1 MTLRNIVTLLI
12 ALLGC
17 MNGNTQAWAQFGGGD
32 IGNIDD
38 VKRATDKLYEALY
51 LLDVRYMEDVN
62 LKKATEN
69 AIKGMLEELD
79 PHSVY
84 IPADEYKKMNEP
96 LKGNFEGVGVTF
108 NILHDTIVIVSVVQG
123 GPSEKVGVLPGDQI
137 INVDA
142 KCMAGIG
149 IKNSD
154 VIGKLRGPKNT
165 EVVVGIKRRGEPKL
179 LDFTIVRDNIPL
191 YSIDASY
198 MATPDVGYIKLSRFA
213 STTSDEFNAALQ
225 KLKAENMK
233 NLILDLNGNGGGLL
247 DAAVNLVNE
256 FIGDKKLIV
265 YTEGKHAPRREY
277 RAEKGGDF
285 RDGKVIILIDE
296 GSASASEI
304 VAGAV
309 QDWDRGLLVGR
320 RTFGKGL
327 VQRPF
332 MLPDSSYLRLTV
344 AHYYTPSGRSIQKP
358 YDEGRDTYQKDIG
371 ERLKKGELTDS
382 TTTTTEL
389 PDSLKFFTRSK
400 KRPVYGGGGVT
411 PDIFVA
417 LDTTQQSSYWKDI
430 NRKGLL
436 NKFALEYVNQHRDPM
451 HLQYANVDS
460 YDQQFIITDTLLS
473 HLYAMTDK
481 EGITRSDS
489 DIITSK
495 NLITI
500 SLKAIIARYLWDA
513 TAYYKIAN
521 QINPSYQ
528 KALETMKNGTL
539 FSKIE

>member
-1 MTLRNIVTLLI
+1 MHPAASI
-12 ALLGC
+12 A
-17 MNGNTQAWAQFGGGD
+17 
-32 IGNIDD
+32 
-38 VKRATDKLYEALY
+38 
-51 LLDVRYMEDVN
+51 
-62 LKKATEN
+62 
-69 AIKGMLEELD
+69 
-79 PHSVY
+79 
-84 IPADEYKKMNEP
+84 
-96 LKGNFEGVGVTF
+96 
-108 NILHDTIVIVSVVQG
+108 
-123 GPSEKVGVLPGDQI
+123 
-137 INVDA
+137 
-142 KCMAGIG
+142 
-149 IKNSD
+149 
-154 VIGKLRGPKNT
+154 PK
-165 EVVVGIKRRGEPKL
+165 
-179 LDFTIVRDNIPL
+179 
-191 YSIDASY
+191 
-198 MATPDVGYIKLSRFA
+198 
-213 STTSDEFNAALQ
+213 
-225 KLKAENMK
+225 
-233 NLILDLNGNGGGLL
+233 
-247 DAAVNLVNE
+247 
-256 FIGDKKLIV
+256 
-265 YTEGKHAPRREY
+265 
-277 RAEKGGDF
+277 KGGDF
-285 RDGKVIILIDE
+285 RDGKLIILIDE

-309 QDWDRGLLVGR
+309 QDWDRGLLIGR

-332 MLPDSSYLRLTV
+332 MLPDSSYLRLTI
-344 AHYYTPSGRSIQKP
+344 AHYYTPAGRSIQKP
-358 YDEGRDTYQKDIG
+358 YDEGRETYQKDIG

-436 NKFALEYVNQHRDPM
+436 NKFALEYVNQHRDTM